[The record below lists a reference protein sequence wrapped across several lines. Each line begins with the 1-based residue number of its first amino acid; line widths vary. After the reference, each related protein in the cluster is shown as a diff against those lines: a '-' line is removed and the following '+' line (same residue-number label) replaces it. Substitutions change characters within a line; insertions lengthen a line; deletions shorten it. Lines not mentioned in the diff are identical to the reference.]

1 MANNAEFEYVTPE
14 DFARMATPVIFDT
27 NRVKNKVLDV
37 QYGTLPEQK
46 LDIYLPDEAVA
57 PFPVI
62 FYVHGGG
69 WYLGNKLEGALD
81 CIIDAIKHGYAV
93 ISVDYRLAP
102 GVSYPEFIFDVKTAV
117 RWARAHAAEYGFDP
131 DHFGMIGD
139 SAGGHITL
147 TMGFTGD
154 WVEYEGK
161 EFGWAD
167 QSSKLQAICDMY
179 GPSILF
185 ADEDEW
191 YRQSKVRRMATAP
204 VAEGE
209 EAPPTMYDLA
219 FGTRNKNLLRVIS
232 PYSMVHKDIPPTM
245 IQQGMVDAVVPYQHS
260 TLLAERI
267 VEVCGADRV
276 HLCTYP
282 ERNHSDKDFMTLE
295 NCKEVLAFFDKYLK

>member
-1 MANNAEFEYVTPE
+1 MSNKPEFEYVTPE
-14 DFARMATPVIFDT
+14 DFARMALPVKFDT
-27 NRVKNKVLDV
+27 DRVKNKVLDV

-46 LDIYLPDEAVA
+46 LDIYLPDEAKA

-102 GVSYPEFIFDVKTAV
+102 GVSYPEFIYDVKTAV
-117 RWARAHAAEYGFDP
+117 RWARAHAAEYGIDP

-245 IQQGMVDAVVPYQHS
+245 IQQGLADAVVPYQHS

-267 VEVCGADRV
+267 TEVCGADRV

-282 ERNHSDKDFMTLE
+282 ERNHSDKDFMTYE
-295 NCKEVLAFFDKYLK
+295 NCKEVLEFFDKYLK